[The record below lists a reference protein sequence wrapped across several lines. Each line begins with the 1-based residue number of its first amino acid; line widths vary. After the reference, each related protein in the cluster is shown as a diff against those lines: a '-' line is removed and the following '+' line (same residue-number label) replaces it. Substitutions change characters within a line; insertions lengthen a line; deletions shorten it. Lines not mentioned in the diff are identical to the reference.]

1 MPNTDNDFPP
11 LDFDSIPFIIDEWVI
26 RIDQDLQTLKQLE
39 DNLDTYRE
47 QVTPNNKYYTPL
59 VKQRIKG
66 MLPSMTESMIVR
78 LEEEKSLYKNAFN
91 EKMIQGI
98 IDSFENI
105 NIMTSSRSI
114 NERIV
119 HARIEIL
126 RFQKS
131 GLGEKDYERDISAI
145 KKKIDDVSKYTEVYS
160 HFQFPKLPHVILKE
174 LVFYLCNTKKNR
186 HIHPPLPILPKETAK
201 EISAIIS
208 EKQRLPRNQKEYDKK
223 ELYRAAIRSRH
234 GII

>member
-1 MPNTDNDFPP
+1 MMNNPDDHAI
-11 LDFDSIPFIIDEWVI
+11 DFDSISFIIDESI
-26 RIDQDLQTLKQLE
+26 IKIELDLQTLKQMK

-47 QVTPNNKYYTPL
+47 QITPNNKYYTSL
-59 VKQRIKG
+59 VNQRIEG
-66 MLPSMTESMIVR
+66 MFPSMTRSMIVR
-78 LEEEKSLYKNAFN
+78 LEEEKSLYENAFDK
-91 EKMIQGI
+91 KMLQGI

-105 NIMTSSRSI
+105 DMMTNSRPI

-131 GLGEKDYERDISAI
+131 GLGEKDYERDINAI

-160 HFQFPKLPHVILKE
+160 YFKFPNLPHITLKE

-186 HIHPPLPILPKETAK
+186 HIHPPLPIIPRETAK
-201 EISAIIS
+201 EISVIIS
-208 EKQRLPRNQKEYDKK
+208 EKKRLPRDQKEYDQR
-223 ELYRAAIRSRH
+223 ELYRNAFRSRH
-234 GII
+234 GLI